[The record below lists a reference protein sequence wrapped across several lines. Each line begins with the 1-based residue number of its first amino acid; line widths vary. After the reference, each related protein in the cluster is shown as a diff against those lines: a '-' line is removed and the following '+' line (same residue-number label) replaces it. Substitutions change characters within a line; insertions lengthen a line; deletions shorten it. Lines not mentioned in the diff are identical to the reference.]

1 MSGPMNNDPRTSTE
15 IERDILRAGLR
26 ERDEEIARLRA
37 VVAGDPSPR
46 MIRTEDVARVLW
58 PFVYAG
64 RRDACHDEGFG
75 PRFDDLAQTA
85 QDLFCALIDEAMQ
98 TMGAAIKRDPA
109 EEDRRAVAAAWM
121 FDAFAARGKR
131 ITELAAERDTLR
143 AEVAVWRERPDGAQM
158 QHALDVARA
167 EVLALRSIVEG
178 RAVPPTP
185 NEVEAHRA
193 TGGSWR
199 WSVISRGL
207 AMAGMGGTSQTPHG
221 SAIPAGWRREDHIT
235 ECWWALDREDRPC
248 AWPVAP

>member
-109 EEDRRAVAAAWM
+109 EEDRRRGYRRGRGHRAGVERCGARRAPRRV
-121 FDAFAARGKR
+121 DRGAARGYR
-131 ITELAAERDTLR
+131 
-143 AEVAVWRERPDGAQM
+143 G
-158 QHALDVARA
+158 
-167 EVLALRSIVEG
+167 
-178 RAVPPTP
+178 
-185 NEVEAHRA
+185 
-193 TGGSWR
+193 GGS
-199 WSVISRGL
+199 
-207 AMAGMGGTSQTPHG
+207 
-221 SAIPAGWRREDHIT
+221 
-235 ECWWALDREDRPC
+235 
-248 AWPVAP
+248 